1 MDLTNTEWLDQQK
14 WWIYRQNMGV
24 TSKNN
29 EINQQTCFFLSIHQ
43 FESIKKGSLLQGG
56 QREMGI
62 DWDTTKQPVGYK
74 FKIPERRG
82 EPTKMWISCFKTN
95 QLMRIQR
102 NLMGHI

>member
-1 MDLTNTEWLDQQK
+1 
-14 WWIYRQNMGV
+14 MGV
-24 TSKNN
+24 TSKNKD
-29 EINQQTCFFLSIHQ
+29 INHQKWLFPIIHQ
-43 FESIKKGSLLQGG
+43 FESIKKGSLLQDG

-62 DWDTTKQPVGYK
+62 DWDTTKQPIGYR

-102 NLMGHI
+102 NLI